1 MSIEANGGLQ
11 LESRPSTDS
20 GTQPDDAT
28 RADRIEGRTRSPTS
42 RRLRRT
48 LDISEMR
55 ARDVT
60 DYVERSLA
68 GEAERVHIE
77 RRGGQTLLVSDS

>member
-1 MSIEANGGLQ
+1 
-11 LESRPSTDS
+11 
-20 GTQPDDAT
+20 
-28 RADRIEGRTRSPTS
+28 
-42 RRLRRT
+42 
-48 LDISEMR
+48 MR